1 MFLLIGAIIVVAAVG
16 IIAGIND
23 GEQNRPRPSASPRQA
38 AGGALPA
45 GNTPRPQPPG
55 PTPPGKVWSP
65 EHGHWHDANPA
76 GASPIQVQSSQAPIN
91 VPAQP
96 QLQPTT
102 PQPQPPGAPPPGKV
116 WSPEHGH
123 WHDAPK

>member
-1 MFLLIGAIIVVAAVG
+1 MFLLIGVIVVIAAVG
-16 IIAGIND
+16 VIASISD
-23 GEQNRPRPSASPRQA
+23 GENNRPAAPRA
-38 AGGALPA
+38 AGGGTLPA
-45 GNTPRPQPPG
+45 AGGNTPRPQPPG

-91 VPAQP
+91 
-96 QLQPTT
+96 TT
-102 PQPQPPGAPPPGKV
+102 PAKAPTPQPPGTPPPGKV

-123 WHDAPK
+123 WHDAPR